1 MQSLLIDV
9 IVPIHGHRAIAE
21 RCLRA
26 LAHQTLAHRTIV
38 VENASPE
45 DSPAAAVCTSFPD
58 VELMELGAHRGLG
71 AACNAAI
78 ASGSGEVVVL
88 LGDDV
93 IAPPAFLERLTA
105 PLYENPRVGSVASV
119 LRCPE
124 SRLIDSAGLTA
135 DATLAGFP
143 RLRGRPER
151 KAGAKR
157 PVLLGPAGAA
167 GAYRRAAL
175 RAVGCMDEQLPYA
188 HEDLDLAL
196 RLRAAG
202 WSTVLAP
209 DARAEHLRPGG
220 AP

>member
-1 MQSLLIDV
+1 MQCLRIDV
-9 IVPIHGHRAIAE
+9 VVPIHGHRAIAE

-26 LAHQTLAHRTIV
+26 LAQQTLAHRTII
-38 VENASPE
+38 VEN
-45 DSPAAAVCTSFPD
+45 
-58 VELMELGAHRGLG
+58 AHRGLA
-71 AACNAAI
+71 AACNAGI
-78 ASGSGEVVVL
+78 AQGSGDVVVL
-88 LGDDV
+88 LEDDV

-105 PLYENPRVGSVASV
+105 PLHDDPRVGSVASV
-119 LRCPE
+119 LRRPE
-124 SRLIDSAGLTA
+124 SQLIDSAGLTA
-135 DATLAGFP
+135 DATLTGFP

-151 KAGAKR
+151 KASAKR

-167 GAYRRAAL
+167 GAYRRVAL

-209 DARAEHLRPGG
+209 DARAEHVRSGG